1 MKDVG
6 ELRHRDENRD
16 VGFGDCAEAF
26 VVEVREGIL
35 VLEEV
40 LIMRRVIT
48 QGDRGR
54 GNSDRRTYIEVE
66 EPLIRRGHAE
76 AYIAGESSQEVGVIQ
91 HEVLCDIRVLRFKID
106 FNHRRHGGGEVAV
119 RSDSP
124 GRTSHVTVERVGG
137 VLIFA
142 AGQGAKKQSTE
153 YKERCIFFH
162 LFMNLSG
169 LTSIITM
176 RIFAVLLR

>member
-16 VGFGDCAEAF
+16 EGFGDGAEAF

-48 QGDRGR
+48 QGNRGR
-54 GNSDRRTYIEVE
+54 GNADRRTYIEVE

-106 FNHRRHGGGEVAV
+106 FNHRRHGGGEVELLRRRPRGTGDA
-119 RSDSP
+119 S
-124 GRTSHVTVERVGG
+124 
-137 VLIFA
+137 I
-142 AGQGAKKQSTE
+142 
-153 YKERCIFFH
+153 ERCLRLRVVRF
-162 LFMNLSG
+162 
-169 LTSIITM
+169 
-176 RIFAVLLR
+176 LLGILLAACKRDR